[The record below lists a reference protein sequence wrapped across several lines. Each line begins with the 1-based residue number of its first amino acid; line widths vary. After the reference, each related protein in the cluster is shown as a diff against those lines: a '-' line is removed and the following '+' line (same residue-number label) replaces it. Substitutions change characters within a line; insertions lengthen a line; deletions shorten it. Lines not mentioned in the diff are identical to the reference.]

1 MLCHY
6 KHRIGGTATFWL
18 NFPSILSSK
27 WQLPAHYSIN
37 HRSERGPFLWS
48 QKPHGTIGGVFF
60 CIQRK
65 ELVFSNNTKKKLWN
79 LSKNGWVIAIY
90 WSEFDLQKCIWRPS
104 WITWPWLKVK
114 GHQYSTFLWRL
125 DASTTF
131 L

>member
-6 KHRIGGTATFWL
+6 KHRIGGTATFWF

-60 CIQRK
+60 CIQSK
-65 ELVFSNNTKKKLWN
+65 ELVFSNNTKKKLSSYSN
-79 LSKNGWVIAIY
+79 LLVR
-90 WSEFDLQKCIWRPS
+90 IWRPKMYLAA
-104 WITWPWLKVK
+104 ILKAWCLNHISVK
-114 GHQYSTFLWRL
+114 FGCNSLSISKDICKSLWYPIL
-125 DASTTF
+125 W
-131 L
+131 